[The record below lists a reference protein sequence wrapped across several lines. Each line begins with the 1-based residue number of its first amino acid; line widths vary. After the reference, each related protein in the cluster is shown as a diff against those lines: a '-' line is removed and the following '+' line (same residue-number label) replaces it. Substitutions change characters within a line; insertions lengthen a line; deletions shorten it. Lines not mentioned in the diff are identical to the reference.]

1 MCSNEGLEPEQK
13 SAYSVVMTYK
23 DEFEEP
29 PRGHGLLSNI
39 GPKAA
44 FFIVLIALSF
54 MIGVV
59 WKLYAGGGNGADGQ
73 NVPIV
78 RAEQSPY
85 KVIPDDP
92 GGMEIP
98 NKDSTLF
105 GSNSDSKVENLL
117 AKDDNEE
124 PLPRSQ
130 LFAGLNTDS
139 TDNGNSQS
147 SPNLQAEAQATPLDQ
162 PLDQDQERIVEQAK
176 EAEAVVENFIQNGVE
191 ALNPSEDDETINVV
205 VEDPTPAKAAPVAVK
220 KAPVKAPAKV
230 EVTVPSVTP
239 EVVKDVVTEK
249 QISLESPTPSAEE
262 KINIIRQEEKLK
274 LDLLPEKSA
283 PVVTSAPT
291 IQKVEPAVKATAAP
305 TPLMAGDYYVQV
317 VSVKD
322 RSRAEGEW
330 NRLKKKYAALSGYS
344 YRIQSADLGERGT
357 YYRVQAGPVSK
368 SQATETCNAIKRVD
382 KNGCL
387 VKKK

>member
-1 MCSNEGLEPEQK
+1 
-13 SAYSVVMTYK
+13 MTYQ

-29 PRGHGLLSNI
+29 PRGNGLLSNI

-44 FFIVLIALSF
+44 FFAVLIALSF

-59 WKLYAGGGNGADGQ
+59 WKLYVGGNNGGEGQ

-78 RAEQSPY
+78 RAEQNPY

-105 GSNSDSKVENLL
+105 ASNKDNKIENLL
-117 AKDDNEE
+117 AEDNNEE

-130 LFAGLNTDS
+130 LFAGLNTD
-139 TDNGNSQS
+139 TGGNNQS

-191 ALNPSEDDETINVV
+191 ALSPSQESGATNEEIATI
-205 VEDPTPAKAAPVAVK
+205 PAS
-220 KAPVKAPAKV
+220 APVKAPEKV
-230 EVTVPSVTP
+230 EVTVPAVKKPTP
-239 EVVKDVVTEK
+239 KIVEK
-249 QISLESPTPSAEE
+249 PFIEATKETTQAAFEEKKLSLSSPMPSAE
-262 KINIIRQEEKLK
+262 KTINVIKQEDKLK
-274 LDLLPEKSA
+274 LELLPEMPAAVSTAA
-283 PVVTSAPT
+283 PV
-291 IQKVEPAVKATAAP
+291 IQKLAPAIKATAAP
-305 TPLMAGDYYVQV
+305 TPLIAEDYYVQV

-322 RSRAEGEW
+322 RSRADGEW
-330 NRLKKKYAALSGYS
+330 NRLQKKYSALSGYS
-344 YRIQSADLGERGT
+344 YRIQSADLGARGT

-368 SQATETCNAIKRVD
+368 SQATQTCNAIKRVD